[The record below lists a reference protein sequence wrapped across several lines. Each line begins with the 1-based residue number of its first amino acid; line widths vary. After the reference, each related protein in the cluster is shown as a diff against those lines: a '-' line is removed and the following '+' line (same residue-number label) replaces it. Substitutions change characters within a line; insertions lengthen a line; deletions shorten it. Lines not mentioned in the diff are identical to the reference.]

1 MTRIQTILGAVATAA
16 TAAVALA
23 GCGNSGT
30 TAGSTTASTAA
41 STTTSTAA
49 TTTASK
55 ATQGQSASNTIGKIS
70 ADLIH
75 QQAPGSEILS
85 VTNKG
90 TQPIT
95 ISGWPQLSFL
105 NAHNDSLQVPVEKVN
120 QPGATTPTTLQPGQS
135 AFAGVKLVVGS
146 KGDDST
152 FVATT
157 TNLTVP
163 GAPTVTVNLIGD
175 DGHVAEYPELDL
187 KSVQAG
193 TFQPSMQGVSPD
205 AW

>member
-1 MTRIQTILGAVATAA
+1 MTRIRTILATAA
-16 TAAVALA
+16 TMATAAVVLA
-23 GCGNSGT
+23 GCGNSSAIG
-30 TAGSTTASTAA
+30 AN
-41 STTTSTAA
+41 TSTAA

-55 ATQGQSASNTIGKIS
+55 ATQTGTQTNDQTQNAGNTIGKIS
-70 ADLIH
+70 ADLTH
-75 QQAPGSEILS
+75 QRAPGSEILA

-90 TQPIT
+90 ARPIT
-95 ISGWPQLSFL
+95 VTGWPELAFL

-120 QPGATTPTTLQPGQS
+120 QPGAATPTTLQPGQS
-135 AFAGVKLVVGS
+135 AFAGVKLVVGN

-163 GAPTVTVNLIGD
+163 GAPTVTVSVIGD
-175 DGHVAEYPELDL
+175 DGHAAEYPELDL
-187 KSVQAG
+187 KSVQVG